1 MLSPHPKNLEVLTL
15 EKCETQSPTIMTI
28 SNIQLQKNETEQGDF
43 AYPLGSSP
51 TTSLAND

>member
-15 EKCETQSPTIMTI
+15 EKCETQSPTILTI
-28 SNIQLQKNETEQGDF
+28 SNIQLQKNATEQGDF